1 MYPSELFNTKNLV
14 DKIETRGRGGGCLC
28 LSLVCVCAD
37 GGWATNERTNVQE
50 ERLGERPR
58 IAGQQQAYSYQ
69 VVTPPPRSP
78 LTPNYRHRHC

>member
-1 MYPSELFNTKNLV
+1 MYPSEELFNTKNLV
-14 DKIETRGRGGGCLC
+14 DKIETRRRGRGGGCLC

-37 GGWATNERTNVQE
+37 GGWATNERTNAQE

-58 IAGQQQAYSYQ
+58 IAGQQPAYSYQ

-78 LTPNYRHRHC
+78 PSLQLSS